1 MPFGSFLDFAWEPN
15 RAKAR
20 YDAFQNGRTFN
31 FVSACCFDSK
41 PIVHTFS
48 CAMASV
54 LSPWPKCQ
62 QFRSLLLPISP
73 EIQSPILEK
82 SGPRNPCSLVGLV
95 QQVIRIG
102 EEHYG
107 PKSRCK
113 SCIQIEKRPT
123 IQVEE
128 FQPQDRRPKGFGKD
142 RRQER

>member
-1 MPFGSFLDFAWEPN
+1 VPFGSFLDFAWEPN

-20 YDAFQNGRTFN
+20 YNAFQNGRTFN

-48 CAMASV
+48 CAMASL

-95 QQVIRIG
+95 QQ
-102 EEHYG
+102 
-107 PKSRCK
+107 S
-113 SCIQIEKRPT
+113 
-123 IQVEE
+123 
-128 FQPQDRRPKGFGKD
+128 
-142 RRQER
+142 